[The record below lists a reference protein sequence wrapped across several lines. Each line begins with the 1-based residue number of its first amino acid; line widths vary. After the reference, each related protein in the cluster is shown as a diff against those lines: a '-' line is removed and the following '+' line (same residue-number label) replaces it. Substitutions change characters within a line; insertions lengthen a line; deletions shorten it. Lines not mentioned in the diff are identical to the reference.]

1 MENVL
6 DTQRLQDQVQH
17 LNLTK
22 DQDTLTEQQNP
33 TTETT
38 GENLPSDTILMG
50 IDSTYDY
57 VRCIVDTNHTS
68 DTPTVGF
75 GGTTLGATKG
85 DVGIAIQ
92 ELTEVSDIVRLRQ
105 GNMIFS
111 WSGKLHRVTDYLDF
125 VGYAVLKIEDIT
137 DATNP
142 SGKVDHN
149 LTNNATG
156 IHAPVVLQGGQ
167 ENTLRI
173 GLPAN
178 SPGDITIQI
187 SLCRATGH
195 DFLDIGTG
203 SYNTTNYQC

>member
-1 MENVL
+1 MFWIHNVPQIRTAFEF
-6 DTQRLQDQVQH
+6 DERPGYTYR
-17 LNLTK
+17 T
-22 DQDTLTEQQNP
+22 TEFT

-111 WSGKLHRVTDYLDF
+111 WSGKVHRVVDYLDF
-125 VGYAVLKIEDIT
+125 VGYAVIKIEDIT
-137 DATNP
+137 DALTH
-142 SGKVDHN
+142 GK
-149 LTNNATG
+149 
-156 IHAPVVLQGGQ
+156 
-167 ENTLRI
+167 
-173 GLPAN
+173 
-178 SPGDITIQI
+178 
-187 SLCRATGH
+187 
-195 DFLDIGTG
+195 LDPT
-203 SYNTTNYQC
+203 